1 MKMNRLS
8 RMWLFQASFILAAL
22 EHFCGSRKMTAEYL
36 GITTRTLGNWL
47 REIEA
52 LGYDK
57 APPSHPEQVAYYRQV
72 LENARASWQNSP
84 ASFAALSVESPK
96 QEPPLSGCL
105 HSEQASER

>member
-1 MKMNRLS
+1 MKMNRIS
-8 RMWLFQASFILAAL
+8 RMWLFQASFILASL

-57 APPSHPEQVAYYRQV
+57 APPHHPEQVAYYREV
-72 LENARASWQNSP
+72 LERARASWQTGP
-84 ASFAALSVESPK
+84 ISFATCCAATPK
-96 QEPPLSGCL
+96 QEPPLSGCQ

>member
-8 RMWLFQASFILAAL
+8 RMWLFQASFILATL

-36 GITTRTLGNWL
+36 GITTRTLTNWI

-52 LGYDK
+52 LEFDK
-57 APPSHPEQVAYYRQV
+57 APPHHPEQVAYYRRV
-72 LENARASWQNSP
+72 LENARASWQNERGP
-84 ASFAALSVESPK
+84 FAMLSVANPK
-96 QEPPLSGCL
+96 QEPLPSDCL

>member
-8 RMWLFQASFILAAL
+8 RMWLFQASFILATL

-36 GITTRTLGNWL
+36 GITVRTLGNWL

-52 LGYDK
+52 LGYEK
-57 APPSHPEQVAYYRQV
+57 APPHHPEQVAYYQKV

-84 ASFAALSVESPK
+84 VSFEALNVESP
-96 QEPPLSGCL
+96 
-105 HSEQASER
+105 

>member
-36 GITTRTLGNWL
+36 GITVRTLGNWL

-52 LGYDK
+52 LGYEK
-57 APPSHPEQVAYYRQV
+57 APPSHPEQVAYYQKV

-84 ASFAALSVESPK
+84 VSFAALSVESPK
-96 QEPPLSGCL
+96 QAQQSSDYPRERA
-105 HSEQASER
+105 ESER

>member
-36 GITTRTLGNWL
+36 GITPRTLTNWI

-52 LGYDK
+52 LGYEK
-57 APPSHPEQVAYYRQV
+57 APPHHPEQVAYYRKV
-72 LENARASWQNSP
+72 LERARASWQNERGP
-84 ASFAALSVESPK
+84 FAKCFSANPK

-105 HSEQASER
+105 HSEQAF